1 MIIDSVQTN
10 NIKIDVGKVS
20 LVLSLIGLL
29 FSAGPRLVCV
39 CVCVEMKQEV
49 LDKQQQL
56 EDCCKSLK

>member
-10 NIKIDVGKVS
+10 NIKID
-20 LVLSLIGLL
+20 
-29 FSAGPRLVCV
+29 VCV

>member
-10 NIKIDVGKVS
+10 NIKID
-20 LVLSLIGLL
+20 
-29 FSAGPRLVCV
+29 V